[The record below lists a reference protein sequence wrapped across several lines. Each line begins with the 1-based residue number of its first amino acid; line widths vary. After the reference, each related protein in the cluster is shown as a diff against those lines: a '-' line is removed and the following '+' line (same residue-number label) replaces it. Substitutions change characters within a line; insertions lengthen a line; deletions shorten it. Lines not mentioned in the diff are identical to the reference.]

1 MDEFE
6 IYQVDNISPLKYVSL
21 EKSENF
27 NLIYDIQPQ
36 SSASSMC
43 IVAKRNVSSFEPLWC
58 PLCQLSVSTQPA
70 TVEPLLYCLSL
81 QSSDSYSGSVEGIE
95 STESLPYGLQA
106 FLFQYFGF
114 HRLPFTAE
122 ITSYMQFAHLNLFV
136 HLHSVHKSFVHPHC
150 VHNTN
155 NNVSSSVAVS

>member
-1 MDEFE
+1 MIVDVDLVFSIWMSLK

-58 PLCQLSVSTQPA
+58 PLCQLSLSTQPA

-81 QSSDSYSGSVEGIE
+81 QSSNLYSGSVEAIE
-95 STESLPYGLQA
+95 STEGK
-106 FLFQYFGF
+106 
-114 HRLPFTAE
+114 HM
-122 ITSYMQFAHLNLFV
+122 I
-136 HLHSVHKSFVHPHC
+136 
-150 VHNTN
+150 
-155 NNVSSSVAVS
+155 